1 MASAAA
7 GYQQSDNLRCS
18 AVSSSAS
25 PFGFKSHVFYK
36 EKISMIKFYSG
47 FKQRLSGSM
56 VEHVW
61 GGCVGSTRDTRMHQ
75 GRELNWYDPD

>member
-7 GYQQSDNLRCS
+7 GYQQSDNLWCS
-18 AVSSSAS
+18 AASSSAS
-25 PFGFKSHVFYK
+25 PSGFTSCFYK
-36 EKISMIKFYSG
+36 VKISMIKFYSG
-47 FKQRLSGSM
+47 FKQRLSGSV

-61 GGCVGSTRDTRMHQ
+61 GGRVGSARDTRMHQ